1 MRSDDSQREAILAAA
16 SKLLSEEGPTALTVR
31 RIAAA
36 AGCSTMGLYS
46 RFGGKEGVV
55 DQLFVEGFEQLGA
68 AMAEL
73 EDTDDPVGDLRA
85 CGMKYRSLAL
95 DHATHYMV
103 MFGGAV
109 PGFEPAPESIEL
121 AMASFD
127 RLVGRVE
134 RCVEVGAFRGDPREI
149 ARVYWASMHGHVML
163 ELVNMCPEIKDDPER
178 HFRQALEVLF
188 AGFAAGGS
196 DGATV
201 GAGEPSERI

>member
-1 MRSDDSQREAILAAA
+1 MRSGDTQREAILAAA
-16 SKLLSEEGPTALTVR
+16 NKLLSEEGPTALTVR

-55 DQLFVEGFEQLGA
+55 DQLFVEGFEQLGL

-73 EDTDDPVGDLRA
+73 EDTGDPVADLRA
-85 CGMKYRSLAL
+85 CGLQYRRLAL

-109 PGFEPAPESIEL
+109 PGFEPAPESIEF

-127 RLVGRVE
+127 RLVGRVQ
-134 RCVEVGAFRGDPREI
+134 RCVDVGAFRGDPREM

-163 ELVNMCPEIKDDPER
+163 ELVNMCPEVKDDPER

-188 AGFAAGGS
+188 AGFA
-196 DGATV
+196 V
-201 GAGEPSERI
+201 GASSAAIAGTAEASERI